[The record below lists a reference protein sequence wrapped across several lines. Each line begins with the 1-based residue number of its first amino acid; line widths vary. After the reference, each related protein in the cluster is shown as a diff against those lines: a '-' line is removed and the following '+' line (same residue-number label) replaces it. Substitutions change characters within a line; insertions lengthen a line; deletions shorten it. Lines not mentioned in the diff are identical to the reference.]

1 MTNLT
6 HNEPR
11 KAGPGRLL
19 MSVATVSAVVVGAA
33 GIVAAQGQAAPPDH
47 EGPTPG
53 PLYER
58 FQHPQLKHGVL
69 TIAGTTGDDTIELG
83 LKAGQPDVLQVDV
96 GDGRKH
102 PFHFKR
108 KNIDSIYVD
117 AGDGNDAV
125 SVDEANGVFTDT
137 IATTLDGG
145 DGNDTLAGGSGSELL
160 LGSGGDDSIDGNGG
174 ADTALMGSG
183 DDTFVWD
190 PGDGSDVVEGQD
202 GNDRMVFNG
211 AAAAEQVDV
220 SANGS
225 RLKFFRNPGNITMD
239 TASVETVD
247 FNALGGTDTITVNDL
262 TGTGVSKV
270 NLDLAAAL
278 GGTAGDGQAD
288 RITVNG
294 TAGDDIVAV
303 SGDSG
308 GVTVG
313 GLSAQVSVRHQD
325 PTDELGVNGAGGVD
339 SLSAVA
345 LAAGSIA
352 LTLDGGAAGDRIA
365 GGPGVEKSIGGDG
378 NDSIDGNGG
387 ADTAL
392 MGSGDDTFVWDPG
405 DGSDVVEGQ
414 DGNDRMVFNGAA
426 AAEQVDVSAN
436 GSRLKFFRNPGN
448 ITMDTASVETVDF
461 NALGGTDTIT
471 VNDLTGTGVSKVNL
485 DLAAALGGTAGDGQ
499 ADRITVNGT
508 AGNDAIAVSGDAA
521 GVSVTGLAASIG
533 IRHAEA
539 ANDRLEVNT
548 LAGSDTVSSGGLG
561 AGLIQLFVDGVL
573 VP

>member
-1 MTNLT
+1 M
-6 HNEPR
+6 
-11 KAGPGRLL
+11 
-19 MSVATVSAVVVGAA
+19 
-33 GIVAAQGQAAPPDH
+33 
-47 EGPTPG
+47 
-53 PLYER
+53 
-58 FQHPQLKHGVL
+58 L
-69 TIAGTTGDDTIELG
+69 TIEGTKGDDTIVLR
-83 LKAGQPDVLQVDV
+83 LQAGRPDVLQVDV
-96 GDGRKH
+96 GDARKH

-108 KNIDSIYVD
+108 EDVDSIYLD

-145 DGNDTLAGGSGSELL
+145 DGNDTLAGGSGAETLI
-160 LGSGGDDSIDGNGG
+160 GSGGNDSIDGNRG

-202 GNDRMVFNG
+202 GSDTMVFNG
-211 AAAAEQVDV
+211 AAGAEQVDV

-225 RLKFFRNPGNITMD
+225 RLRFFRNPGNITMD
-239 TASVETVD
+239 TAGVETVD

-270 NLDLAAAL
+270 NLDLAGSL
-278 GGTAGDGQAD
+278 GGTAGDGAAD
-288 RITVNG
+288 RVIVNG
-294 TAGDDIVAV
+294 TAGDDIVSV
-303 SGDSG
+303 SGDAAGVNVSG
-308 GVTVG
+308 
-313 GLSAQVSVRHQD
+313 LPAQVAMQHQD
-325 PTDELGVNGAGGVD
+325 PADELVVNGAGGTD
-339 SLSAVA
+339 SISAAA

-352 LTLDGGAAGDRIA
+352 LTLDGGSGGDRIA
-365 GGPGVEKSIGGDG
+365 GGAGVEKSIGGDG

-414 DGNDRMVFNGAA
+414 DGNDTMVFNGAA

-436 GSRLKFFRNPGN
+436 GSRLRFFRNPGN

-485 DLAAALGGTAGDGQ
+485 DLAGSLGGTAGDGA
-499 ADRITVNGT
+499 ADRVIVNGT
-508 AGNDAIAVSGDAA
+508 AGNDTIAVSGDAA
-521 GVSVTGLAASIG
+521 GVNVTGLAAAIG

>member
-1 MTNLT
+1 
-6 HNEPR
+6 
-11 KAGPGRLL
+11 
-19 MSVATVSAVVVGAA
+19 
-33 GIVAAQGQAAPPDH
+33 
-47 EGPTPG
+47 
-53 PLYER
+53 
-58 FQHPQLKHGVL
+58 LKHGVL
-69 TIAGTTGDDTIELG
+69 TVTGTTSDDTIELG
-83 LKAGQPDVLQVDV
+83 LEAGQPDVLQVDV

-102 PFHFKR
+102 PFHVKR

-183 DDTFVWD
+183 DDTFIWD
-190 PGDGSDVVEGQD
+190 PGDGSDIVEGQD

-247 FNALGGTDTITVNDL
+247 FNALGGTDTIMVNDL
-262 TGTGVSKV
+262 SGTGVSKV
-270 NLDLAAAL
+270 NLDLAAAP

-288 RITVNG
+288 RI
-294 TAGDDIVAV
+294 
-303 SGDSG
+303 S
-308 GVTVG
+308 
-313 GLSAQVSVRHQD
+313 
-325 PTDELGVNGAGGVD
+325 
-339 SLSAVA
+339 
-345 LAAGSIA
+345 
-352 LTLDGGAAGDRIA
+352 
-365 GGPGVEKSIGGDG
+365 
-378 NDSIDGNGG
+378 
-387 ADTAL
+387 
-392 MGSGDDTFVWDPG
+392 
-405 DGSDVVEGQ
+405 
-414 DGNDRMVFNGAA
+414 
-426 AAEQVDVSAN
+426 
-436 GSRLKFFRNPGN
+436 
-448 ITMDTASVETVDF
+448 
-461 NALGGTDTIT
+461 
-471 VNDLTGTGVSKVNL
+471 
-485 DLAAALGGTAGDGQ
+485 
-499 ADRITVNGT
+499 VNGT

-533 IRHAEA
+533 IRHAEG

-561 AGLIQLFVDGVL
+561 AGLILLFVDGVL
-573 VP
+573 VQ

>member
-33 GIVAAQGQAAPPDH
+33 GIVAAQGKAAPPDH
-47 EGPTPG
+47 DGPTPG

-83 LKAGQPDVLQVDV
+83 LKAGQPDVLQVDI

-137 IATTLDGG
+137 VATTLDGG

-239 TASVETVD
+239 TASVESVD

-262 TGTGVSKV
+262 SGTGVSKV

-288 RITVNG
+288 RISVNG
-294 TAGDDIVAV
+294 T
-303 SGDSG
+303 G
-308 GVTVG
+308 G
-313 GLSAQVSVRHQD
+313 R
-325 PTDELGVNGAGGVD
+325 
-339 SLSAVA
+339 
-345 LAAGSIA
+345 
-352 LTLDGGAAGDRIA
+352 
-365 GGPGVEKSIGGDG
+365 
-378 NDSIDGNGG
+378 
-387 ADTAL
+387 
-392 MGSGDDTFVWDPG
+392 
-405 DGSDVVEGQ
+405 
-414 DGNDRMVFNGAA
+414 
-426 AAEQVDVSAN
+426 
-436 GSRLKFFRNPGN
+436 
-448 ITMDTASVETVDF
+448 
-461 NALGGTDTIT
+461 
-471 VNDLTGTGVSKVNL
+471 
-485 DLAAALGGTAGDGQ
+485 
-499 ADRITVNGT
+499 
-508 AGNDAIAVSGDAA
+508 
-521 GVSVTGLAASIG
+521 
-533 IRHAEA
+533 
-539 ANDRLEVNT
+539 
-548 LAGSDTVSSGGLG
+548 
-561 AGLIQLFVDGVL
+561 
-573 VP
+573 